1 MDYGP
6 EGTAREG
13 ASSTRR
19 IRGRKQALRP
29 KTASPAILV
38 STAVESSYTTDEGE
52 VSCALVVQH
61 QDFHHR
67 VHLNQGERHDTGNSR
82 AANEARIRER
92 LEDWAKAV
100 RAKDIERVIS
110 HYAPDILLFDLAPPL
125 QYRGADSCRKNWAE
139 WFSHVPGPGGLRDS
153 RVEHHLG

>member
-1 MDYGP
+1 MTP
-6 EGTAREG
+6 E
-13 ASSTRR
+13 
-19 IRGRKQALRP
+19 
-29 KTASPAILV
+29 
-38 STAVESSYTTDEGE
+38 
-52 VSCALVVQH
+52 
-61 QDFHHR
+61 
-67 VHLNQGERHDTGNSR
+67 NSR

-139 WFSHVPGPGGLRDS
+139 WFPTFQGEVGYEIRELSITSSDDVAFCHSLNRIHGTRTDGEQTDVWVRATVGFRKMNGRWTITHEHYSVPFYMEPPYKASIDLKP
-153 RVEHHLG
+153 